1 MTKILFLVPYP
12 LKESPSQRFRFE
24 QYFATLKK
32 QGYSYTVQSFFDS
45 AEWLLFYSKGK
56 PVRKLLAL
64 LLGYGKRILILF
76 QVPFFHYIFI
86 HREVTPA
93 GPPIIEWIIAKLFR
107 KKIVYDF
114 DDSIWLTD
122 KQNEPWISRFLR
134 WRKKTAN
141 ICTWSYKVSCG
152 NAYLAAYAKQFNAN
166 TILNPTTID
175 TVLLHNKN
183 LYPESK
189 PNPTRVTIGWTGS
202 HSTLK
207 YLKLIEEPLQKI
219 EQRFAQ
225 VKFLVI
231 ADRKPELA
239 LKNLEFC
246 EWTVETEIRDL
257 LKIDIGIMP
266 LPDDRWAKGKCGF
279 KALQYMALKI
289 PCVIA
294 PVGVNTEIIKHGF
307 NGFLASTPDEWIE
320 HLSNL
325 IANREVGKELGR
337 NGRETVEQ
345 HYSVISNEST
355 FLSLFK

>member
-24 QYFATLKK
+24 QYFASLKAH
-32 QGYSYTVQSFFDS
+32 GYSYTVQSFFNS
-45 AEWLLFYSKGK
+45 AAWLLFYSKGNGL
-56 PVRKLLAL
+56 RKIIAL
-64 LLGYGKRILILF
+64 LLGFNKRALILF
-76 QVPFFHYIFI
+76 KAPFFNYIFI

-93 GPPIIEWIIAKLFR
+93 GPPIIEWIIAHVLR
-107 KKIVYDF
+107 KKIIYDF

-122 KQNEPWISRFLR
+122 KLNEPWITRFLR

-141 ICTWSYKVSCG
+141 ICAWSYKVSCG
-152 NAYLAAYAKQFNAN
+152 NTYLAAYAKTFNTN

-175 TVLLHNKN
+175 TVLLHNKD

-189 PNPTRVTIGWTGS
+189 PDPKYVTIGWTGS
-202 HSTLK
+202 YSTLK
-207 YLKLIEEPLQKI
+207 YLKLIEEPLQEI
-219 EQRFAQ
+219 EQRFPQAR
-225 VKFLVI
+225 FLVI

-239 LKNLEFC
+239 LRNLVFC
-246 EWTVETEIRDL
+246 EWTVETEICDL

-266 LPDDRWAKGKCGF
+266 LPDDSWAKGKCGF
-279 KALQYMALKI
+279 KALQYMALEI

-294 PVGVNTEIIKHGF
+294 PVGVNIEIIKPGI
-307 NGFLASTPDEWIE
+307 NGFLATTPSEWVE
-320 HLSNL
+320 QLSQL
-325 IANREVGKELGR
+325 IVNRELIKKLGS

-345 HYSVISNEST
+345 HYSVTSNEST